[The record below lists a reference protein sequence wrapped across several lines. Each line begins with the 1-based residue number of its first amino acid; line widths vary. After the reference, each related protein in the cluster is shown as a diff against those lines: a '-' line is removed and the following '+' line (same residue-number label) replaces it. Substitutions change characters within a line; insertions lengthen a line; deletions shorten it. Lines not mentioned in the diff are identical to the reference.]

1 MTYNPPSIDDYTN
14 TILDYIEYYPNVVD
28 SKLCDTIINHF
39 DKNAKW
45 ETSTFSTHNKNLGTS
60 KVNMQEYWITNKDT
74 YAEHLRTAFVK
85 SISSYTQTH
94 DKIVPEKFTNF
105 RINRYST
112 GGFMKNHI
120 DNIHHSHG
128 QKQGY
133 PHLTSLIFLND
144 DYEGGD
150 FVLCGDKWIE
160 KIQGSAIVFPSN
172 FMFPHEV
179 KPVTKGKRHSI
190 MTWIL

>member
-1 MTYNPPSIDDYTN
+1 MNSN
-14 TILDYIEYYPNVVD
+14 QQLSDYIFYYPEAM
-28 SKLCDTIINHF
+28 SPSLCDKVIKHF
-39 DKNAKW
+39 
-45 ETSTFSTHNKNLGTS
+45 ETQADWKQSTFSTSYNNTGTS
-60 KVNMQEYWITNKDT
+60 KVSMEEYWIGKPVSHYQDIKNTFEYCLKDYTHFHNKI
-74 YAEHLRTAFVK
+74 K
-85 SISSYTQTH
+85 S
-94 DKIVPEKFTNF
+94 VEFTDF
-105 RINRYST
+105 RINRYT
-112 GGFMKNHI
+112 AGGFMKEHI

-150 FVLCGDKWIE
+150 FVLCGDKYIE
-160 KIQGSAIVFPSN
+160 KVQGSAIVFPSN

-179 KPVTKGKRHSI
+179 KEVKKGKRYSI

>member
-1 MTYNPPSIDDYTN
+1 MNSNQQLSDYKF
-14 TILDYIEYYPNVVD
+14 YYPDAMD
-28 SKLCDTIINHF
+28 SETCNKIIKHY
-39 DKNAKW
+39 DIVPSWKQ
-45 ETSTFSTHNKNLGTS
+45 STFSTANKNTGTS
-60 KVNMQEYWITNKDT
+60 QVSMEEYWIGKPLPYCKDIEKT
-74 YAEHLRTAFVK
+74 FKYCVDDYTHFHDTIK
-85 SISSYTQTH
+85 STEYT
-94 DKIVPEKFTNF
+94 DY
-105 RINRYST
+105 RLNRYGQ
-112 GGFMKNHI
+112 GGFMKSHI
-120 DNIHHSHG
+120 DSIHHSHG

-150 FVLCGDKWIE
+150 FVLCGEKYIE

-179 KPVTKGKRHSI
+179 KEVTKGKRYSI